1 MTREFLF
8 HFVKILAHE
17 FPFWIRDVWIF
28 YNSFVKRSQDFPKW
42 VIAKLKKYNFNI
54 LQYRSKISEPP
65 SALSTRG
72 LEEVNALVL
81 FR

>member
-1 MTREFLF
+1 MVLDG
-8 HFVKILAHE
+8 VSMAL
-17 FPFWIRDVWIF
+17 
-28 YNSFVKRSQDFPKW
+28 
-42 VIAKLKKYNFNI
+42 IASAC

-65 SALSTRG
+65 NALLTRG